1 MDSQFLEKNLLRQTC
16 ASPRRRLHREM
27 DKTPPLAS
35 ETSSFPGSMPPENE
49 DGKCQDKWKTS
60 KEQAMER
67 FEHLDQEQWKKLR
80 KQPNHSFQ

>member
-1 MDSQFLEKNLLRQTC
+1 
-16 ASPRRRLHREM
+16 M

-35 ETSSFPGSMPPENE
+35 ETSSSPGSMPPENE
-49 DGKCQDKWKTS
+49 DGKCQDKWKTSKDFQGKCLDKWKTS